1 MIKSLVF
8 LFISL
13 LIEIILFSFYIK
25 FLKKKEVIQTVRE
38 LGPKEHFK
46 KNGTPTSG
54 GILIIIFTIINF
66 IGLKLINMKN
76 FKIQDIIIL
85 LTIIGYGLIGL
96 LDDLKIINNKHNNGL
111 SPKIKLILEMFLTTI
126 IIFIVIRSTETIELV
141 IFNFKITNK
150 LLLLIFYPFYIMGW
164 SNSYNITDGIDGL
177 ASSLTF
183 VLMIGVFIL
192 GKISNNEILILISL
206 SLFFSVIGFLLF
218 NANPAMLFMGN
229 TGSHSIGSLIG
240 VLAILTK
247 TEFIFFVMGFVF
259 IFETISVILQV
270 LYFKKTN
277 GKRLFKMAPFHHHLE
292 LSGYSEKNVDYFLIL
307 IEIIFVIIGI
317 ILWGI

>member
-76 FKIQDIIIL
+76 FKIPDIIIL